1 MMNETQTITQPEE
14 LSFRDKH
21 RFSLLITMAIIVTTV
36 LVLISMNMYYSSGAA
51 QLDLS
56 RPGYKGVRTQV
67 ETTDN
72 DFQNYSAVGSIN
84 QKTISEFKALFEK
97 QAQKTKSVDAFG
109 GDPLSPES
117 LGINTVA
124 EQPSL

>member
-1 MMNETQTITQPEE
+1 MNDNQTVAPTDE

-21 RFSLLITMAIIVTTV
+21 RFLLLIIMAILVTTV
-36 LVLISMNMYYSSGAA
+36 LVLISMTMYYSSGAA

-56 RPGYKGVRTQV
+56 RPGYKGVRAQV
-67 ETTDN
+67 EKNDS
-72 DFQNYSAVGSIN
+72 DFQNYSASGSIT
-84 QKTISEFKALFEK
+84 QDTISEFMSLYSK
-97 QAQKTKSVDAFG
+97 QAQKTKAVDAFG

-117 LGINTVA
+117 LGINDEV